1 MVLLTISELLVSRDV
16 LLYIDMTLA
25 CLGRKLLVGGTVMEG

>member
-16 LLYIDMTLA
+16 LLYIDVALA
-25 CLGRKLLVGGTVMEG
+25 VLGRKLLLGGTVMEG